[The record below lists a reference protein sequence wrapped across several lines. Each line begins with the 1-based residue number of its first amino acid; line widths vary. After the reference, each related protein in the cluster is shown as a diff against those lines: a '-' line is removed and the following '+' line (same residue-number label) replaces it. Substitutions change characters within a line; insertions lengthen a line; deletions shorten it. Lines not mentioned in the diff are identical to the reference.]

1 MAKPI
6 RKREA
11 QRRRTV
17 REQAL
22 PLSRD
27 NFRIIGVG
35 LVVILAGYLAM
46 LTGSVEGVLPLV
58 VSPILLV
65 VGYCVIVPF
74 GIIYR
79 RKERTVVEPA
89 APQTGR
95 A

>member
-6 RKREA
+6 RKKEI
-11 QRRRTV
+11 QRRRV
-17 REQAL
+17 AREQSL
-22 PLSRD
+22 PLGKD

-35 LVVILAGYLAM
+35 LLVILAGYLAM
-46 LTGSVEGVLPLV
+46 LTGSVEGFLPLV

-65 VGYCVIVPF
+65 VGYCVIVPA

-79 RKERTVVEPA
+79 KKEKPA
-89 APQTGR
+89 GAAELPAR

>member
-6 RKREA
+6 RKKEI
-11 QRRRTV
+11 QRRRAV
-17 REQAL
+17 REQSL
-22 PLSRD
+22 PLGKD

-35 LVVILAGYLAM
+35 LLVILAGYLAM
-46 LTGSVEGVLPLV
+46 LTGSVEGFLPLV

-65 VGYCVIVPF
+65 AGYCVIVPV

-79 RKERTVVEPA
+79 KKEKPA
-89 APQTGR
+89 GTAELPTR

>member
-6 RKREA
+6 RKKEI
-11 QRRRTV
+11 QRRRV
-17 REQAL
+17 AREQSL
-22 PLSRD
+22 PLGKD

-35 LVVILAGYLAM
+35 LLVILAGYLAM
-46 LTGSVEGVLPLV
+46 LTGSVEGFLPLV

-65 VGYCVIVPF
+65 VGYCVIVPA

-79 RKERTVVEPA
+79 KKEKPA
-89 APQTGR
+89 GAAELPTR